1 MRFQKASLSTLR
13 PVVAADFL
21 RPLPRTQNATSG
33 MQNTITQRMVNWLGP
48 ALFDVFGQVPEAAL
62 WTSEPDGNVPTE
74 AVYAAENLDPSTAG
88 WGKIYDRSPCEEA
101 IALLAPLL
109 KGALLIG
116 FELSPYQKKICD
128 ALDVPYMSYAI
139 HPLRFMADYV
149 FMVDSNFVEAR
160 DLTAFEIAPDDIQFA
175 AQLKRAEVAG
185 MPARQLKEGA
195 AVLFGQVDVD
205 AALLDPH
212 GNFLSLQDYPQALDA
227 LFSQHETVY
236 FKPHPYQHAASAQ
249 VQFLNRF
256 GNVEFLTTNP
266 YKLLA
271 APEIEA
277 VSAITSS
284 VLTEARLFNKAV
296 RPLSDGW
303 TDHSKTPAYDL
314 GILSRSFWQQI
325 TGDGGADAK
334 PARRYDQVTL
344 KSLLKVSWEDFGR
357 TNVEPT
363 GAILRFDTKISF
375 GKLEE
380 DTPLSFDGPWEAY
393 SNDHRWM
400 GKGSA
405 FVSFRV
411 PSGDVMPC
419 LIELDIGAMASDA
432 FPVSC
437 YVMCGTSILAQEVFK
452 SRDRTTIK
460 LVVPQR
466 HISALGDVVLEFNC
480 DTGNSPKVIG
490 GAPDNRMLSLAFYSL
505 KVSSPKRS
513 QFIGIGQTVHIT
525 ETSAIDA
532 LLHYGWTKPE
542 PNFVWSSGRHS
553 VLSLVVGRTPDEDV
567 ELVLGNVHAF
577 LSDMMPN
584 NAMVVS
590 LNGEVLRRHSFDIA
604 SNLGVDIVVP
614 IPRRFLQNNL
624 GAVEIDINL
633 VGSHSPA
640 MAGVSKDTRD
650 IGVMIRSVHL
660 RSAIGAMAGQAPG
673 HIANVIGPFGI
684 HTGLAVMARSTFT
697 ALSTAT
703 VQDARAFPLPRAVNF
718 NNSLHMDE
726 DTGFVKFD
734 GSGSK
739 VNLFVGDVTRIERM
753 VKHHGTAFL
762 RDRYNIV
769 YGAWELEQ
777 LPTYLADTRYIDE
790 FWGLSTF
797 IAEAA
802 QKRMD
807 VPVMAF
813 PIPVDLHYPE
823 TLASRARFAIPD
835 DRFVFLFTFSIDS
848 TMARKNPM
856 GVLEAFQIAFPDPQA
871 PVCLVVKSMA
881 KQASA
886 QNREEYARF
895 KLRAKSDPR
904 VVLVEETLTRDD
916 NASLYMNCD
925 AYISLHRAEGF
936 GLTMAE
942 AMGYG
947 KPTIG
952 TGYSGNLDFMTTKN
966 SCLVVYTK
974 VEMDAGAYHNQVQHW
989 AEPDVYDAARYMV
1002 RLFEDVR
1009 FREQIARAGKRTIH
1023 SEFSHESVGKKLLAR
1038 LVHIHEG

>member
-1 MRFQKASLSTLR
+1 
-13 PVVAADFL
+13 
-21 RPLPRTQNATSG
+21 

-48 ALFDVFGQVPEAAL
+48 ALLDVFGQPPEAAL
-62 WTSEPDGNVPTE
+62 WGPDGNVPTE

-88 WGKIYDRSPCEEA
+88 WRKIYARTPSDEA
-101 IALLAPLL
+101 VSLLAPLL

-128 ALDVPYMSYAI
+128 ALDVPYISYAI
-139 HPLRFMADYV
+139 HPLRFMSDYV
-149 FMVDSNFVEAR
+149 FMVDSNFVTVS
-160 DLTAFEIAPDDIQFA
+160 DLAAFEIATGDIKFA
-175 AQLKRAEVAG
+175 AQLKQAEVAA
-185 MPARQLKEGA
+185 MPGPRLKAGS

-205 AALLDPH
+205 AALLDPW
-212 GNFLSLQDYPQALDA
+212 GSFLSLQDHPQALDA

-236 FKPHPYQHAASAQ
+236 FKPHPYQNAASAQ
-249 VQFLNRF
+249 VQFLNRY
-256 GNVEFLTTNP
+256 GNVAFLTTNP

-271 APEIEA
+271 APEIA
-277 VSAITSS
+277 VVSAITSS
-284 VLTEARLFNKAV
+284 VLSEALLFNKAV

-314 GILSRSFWQQI
+314 GILSRAFWRQI
-325 TGDGGADAK
+325 TGDNGINAK
-334 PARRYDQVTL
+334 PEPRFHGVTL
-344 KSLLKVSWEDFGR
+344 KALLKVSWEDFGR
-357 TNVEPT
+357 ATTEPA
-363 GAILRFDTKISF
+363 GAILPFDIKTSF
-375 GKLEE
+375 GKPDGE
-380 DTPLSFDGPWEAY
+380 TPLSFDGQWESY
-393 SNDHRWM
+393 SKDHRWM

-419 LIELDIGAMASDA
+419 LIELDIGAMASEA
-432 FPVSC
+432 FPVTC
-437 YVMCGTSILAQEVFK
+437 YVMCGTAILAQEVFK
-452 SRDRTTIK
+452 DRARRTIK

-466 HISALGDVVLEFNC
+466 HISALGDIVLEVNC
-480 DTGNSPKVIG
+480 NTGNSPKVIG
-490 GAPDNRMLSLAFYSL
+490 DAPDNRMLSLAFYTL

-513 QFIGIGQTVHIT
+513 QFIGIGQTVHIAEGAAT
-525 ETSAIDA
+525 DA
-532 LLHYGWTKPE
+532 LLQRGWTKPE
-542 PNFVWSSGRHS
+542 PRFVWSSGRHS
-553 VLSLVVGRTPDEDV
+553 VLSLVLGRTPDEDI

-577 LSDMMPN
+577 LSDVMPS

-590 LNGEVLRRHSFDIA
+590 VNGEVLHRHSFDKV
-604 SNLGVDIVVP
+604 NNVGVDLVVP
-614 IPRRFLQNNL
+614 LPRRFLQNNL
-624 GAVEIDINL
+624 GAVDVDINL

-650 IGVMIRSVHL
+650 IGIMIQSVHL
-660 RSAIGAMAGQAPG
+660 RSAIGALAAQGQG

-684 HTGLAVMARSTFT
+684 HTGLAVMARSTAM
-697 ALSTAT
+697 ALSTAM
-703 VQDARAFPLPRAVNF
+703 VQNTGALLGPRAVNF
-718 NNSLHMDE
+718 NNSLHLDE
-726 DTGFVKFD
+726 DTGFVKA
-734 GSGSK
+734 GGTGSK

-753 VKHHGTAFL
+753 VKRNGTAFL
-762 RDRYNIV
+762 QDRYNIV

-777 LPTYLADTRYIDE
+777 LPTYLADTRYINE

-802 QKRMD
+802 KKRMD

-823 TLASRARFAIPD
+823 TLAPRSKFNIPD

-848 TMARKNPM
+848 TMARKNPQA
-856 GVLEAFQIAFPDPQA
+856 VLDAFQIAFPDMQV
-871 PVCLVVKSMA
+871 PVCLVIKSMA

-886 QNREEYARF
+886 QNREDYARF
-895 KLRAKSDPR
+895 KLRAKNDPR
-904 VVLVEETLTRDD
+904 VVLIEETLSRDE

-952 TGYSGNLDFMTTKN
+952 TGYSGNLDFMTPEN
-966 SCLVVYTK
+966 SCLVAFTK
-974 VEMDAGAYHNQVQHW
+974 VEMEAEAYHNQVQHW
-989 AEPDVYDAARYMV
+989 AEPDVYDAARHMV
-1002 RLFEDVR
+1002 RVFEDVR
-1009 FREQIARAGKRTIH
+1009 FREQIARAGKRSIH
-1023 SEFSHESVGKKLLAR
+1023 TEFSHEAVGRKLLAR
-1038 LVHIHEG
+1038 LLRIHEG